1 MAEASATYKYELPKK
16 LENLAAIL
24 AEDYDRKGKV
34 LMRDLLVKSDYEI
47 EESYDY
53 DNWNGGQYGH
63 MLHLKTPSTVYFDII
78 DDLAGIEEEIKKR
91 INDVAR
97 VANEWICGVTIEIKD
112 AAKIVSKRRIA
123 AIGEE
128 PDTLAPIVSTGAL
141 ENTILPS
148 GCDDLWKNPGFLRVF
163 LSHKAEHKVEA
174 AALKNEFV
182 NYGVT
187 CFVAH
192 EDIEPTRQWQGEIEK
207 ALLSME
213 VLVALLTPEF
223 HDSNWTDQE
232 VGVAI
237 GRQVPVIPVKLG
249 RDPYGFIGKY
259 QAFPGYGKAAH
270 ILAKSLFEIMFAKLP
285 SLEPRVTEALV
296 ARFES
301 ATSYRHANT
310 LMGYLNRIDAI
321 PAYLI
326 ERLEKAPEKNDQ
338 VAGAF
343 KVENGLPLLLK
354 RLSAKARL
362 TL

>member
-141 ENTILPS
+141 ENTIIAQR
-148 GCDDLWKNPGFLRVF
+148 LR
-163 LSHKAEHKVEA
+163 
-174 AALKNEFV
+174 
-182 NYGVT
+182 
-187 CFVAH
+187 
-192 EDIEPTRQWQGEIEK
+192 
-207 ALLSME
+207 
-213 VLVALLTPEF
+213 
-223 HDSNWTDQE
+223 
-232 VGVAI
+232 
-237 GRQVPVIPVKLG
+237 
-249 RDPYGFIGKY
+249 
-259 QAFPGYGKAAH
+259 
-270 ILAKSLFEIMFAKLP
+270 
-285 SLEPRVTEALV
+285 
-296 ARFES
+296 
-301 ATSYRHANT
+301 
-310 LMGYLNRIDAI
+310 
-321 PAYLI
+321 
-326 ERLEKAPEKNDQ
+326 
-338 VAGAF
+338 
-343 KVENGLPLLLK
+343 
-354 RLSAKARL
+354 
-362 TL
+362 